1 MSDQAKTSRFS
12 TLLRPAQMVLVGAL
26 TFGLGV
32 GAASWLQSG
41 KSRSTEENHASPSDD
56 IQTQEHPNDP
66 VLADNA
72 DARSQNLPS
81 HPAETPAHEA
91 ASEVSGHDSHPT
103 PHHASSSDEHS
114 ESHADAMT
122 PEEHATV
129 TTELQASSEDPLFSD
144 PLFLAA
150 EEPDMQEELLGSDI
164 HGESALEPPQENHP
178 ADDSHHAENTVS
190 DHAASQNVPLAI
202 SDSHAERSA
211 SPKPLPT
218 TRPSAQPAGV
228 NSVSQE
234 LVTQQAVNLM
244 TIADEDLASGNYV
257 QAMQAYQSLRSKSD
271 GVPGTAIL
279 FRLAL
284 CAEAA
289 GRHAAAIEAYR
300 KISGTQPDPA
310 WAGVA
315 RYGEARCLSAM
326 KRHEGLQTDLLRRAV
341 LDETEF
347 LPTVRGE
354 VLHLIGRDLWREQTT
369 MANTDLLDDQTLI
382 VPEWSADPVRI
393 LDELPM
399 LIHETPVKIGS
410 KEFQVLHLKD
420 GDPDETV
427 LRLHCGMTRVETLL
441 KNVLSGCHMKFELS
455 EMAKETLQ
463 GRTQKVHV
471 TEQSLSLLLDGITI
485 SSGVAWQMQDAVIQ
499 VLHPEEM
506 SATNLRQSRLN
517 AAERILRI
525 AVMDDPGS
533 PQAGHSRLALSTLL
547 FEQKRA
553 ADALQ
558 YLQVQIESSP
568 RSVVETEAAFNLGK
582 CLMILNQRDE
592 AVQAFLRSIDASG
605 GLTDVRIASYIFH
618 SRMLLEDNHGKM
630 AIQSMMRGLSLSEGS
645 ELKPFAALHLA
656 SIYLVLGNPQ
666 GANSVLMDRRD
677 ELADSPGRKG
687 AAFLSSLAR
696 FRAAVLADR
705 REREG
710 AAVVSALTEFDS
722 TGYCGGHWAVLV
734 AGACEELG
742 LTQESTD
749 AYVLAL
755 KKLPPSDLRN
765 KTILRLAARYQAEN
779 QLEEARL
786 LLATLTSAEATQ
798 MSVQARLDSAEVAL
812 KQNRPDEAI
821 SVCRLLIDST
831 NEPQTERAALRIMG
845 QAYERQQNHQAAI
858 YCFAGLLPEQ
868 DSADGLKQS
877 TQSETSGGH
886 K

>member
-1 MSDQAKTSRFS
+1 
-12 TLLRPAQMVLVGAL
+12 MVLVGAL

-41 KSRSTEENHASPSDD
+41 KVRSGEENHASPSDD
-56 IQTQEHPNDP
+56 IQNPEDTQDAAI
-66 VLADNA
+66 ADHA
-72 DARSQNLPS
+72 DSTS
-81 HPAETPAHEA
+81 HE
-91 ASEVSGHDSHPT
+91 SGHDHSKSDAHDATSKESAHDSHGT
-103 PHHASSSDEHS
+103 PELASVPDEHGERHGEDVMHEDHS
-114 ESHADAMT
+114 VASADSH
-122 PEEHATV
+122 
-129 TTELQASSEDPLFSD
+129 ASSEDPLFSD
-144 PLFLAA
+144 PLFLSA
-150 EEPDMQEELLGSDI
+150 EEPDNHAEPRAADSHDADSNVTDA
-164 HGESALEPPQENHP
+164 HTESASDSHPANHP
-178 ADDSHHAENTVS
+178 VNDP
-190 DHAASQNVPLAI
+190 HAADHGAAPYPPEAV
-202 SDSHAERSA
+202 SDSHAERFAMPRS
-211 SPKPLPT
+211 
-218 TRPSAQPAGV
+218 RPNERSSAQTSDETSSA
-228 NSVSQE
+228 QE

-257 QAMQAYQSLRSKSD
+257 QALQAYQSLRRKSD
-271 GVPGTAIL
+271 GVPGIAIL

-382 VPEWSADPVRI
+382 VPEWSADPIRI

-399 LIHETPVKIGS
+399 LIHETPLKMGP
-410 KEFQVLHLKD
+410 KEFQVLNLKD
-420 GDPDETV
+420 GDPEETV
-427 LRLHCGMTRVETLL
+427 LRLYCGMTRVETLL
-441 KNVLSGCHMKFELS
+441 KNVLSGCQMKYELS

-463 GRTQKVHV
+463 GRTQKIQV
-471 TEQSLSLLLDGITI
+471 TEQSLALLLDGITI
-485 SSGVAWQMQDAVIQ
+485 SSGVAWQMKDGVIR

-506 SATNLRQSRLN
+506 SAADMRQSRLN

-525 AVMDDPGS
+525 AVMDVPGS

-656 SIYLVLGNPQ
+656 SMYLVLGNPQ
-666 GANSVLMDRRD
+666 GANSVLMDRRE
-677 ELADSPGRKG
+677 ELVDGPGQKG

-710 AAVVSALTEFDS
+710 AAVVSALTEFDPA
-722 TGYCGGHWAVLV
+722 GYCGGHWAVLV

-755 KKLPPSDLRN
+755 RKLPASDLRN

-798 MSVQARLDSAEVAL
+798 MSLQARLDSAEVAL

-831 NEPQTERAALRIMG
+831 DEPQAERAALRIMG
-845 QAYERQQNHQAAI
+845 QAFERQQNHQAAI
-858 YCFAGLLPEQ
+858 YCFAGMLPEQ
-868 DSADGLKQS
+868 DSAEDLNHSSQP
-877 TQSETSGGH
+877 ETSGGH